1 MSCSRARSS
10 PAYSP
15 SLVSTARPATTA
27 ARSGSRSI
35 VSRKARTRAGSGFH
49 STYSGGSKA
58 GKRLISASPDLRQ
71 ETAGVRRGER
81 VGEFERGV
89 VARVGVRF
97 HRPGQRALQ
106 AFGEIG
112 PELPQLLRLA
122 AQPGDHHLLCVPP
135 LEWQLA
141 REHFEGD
148 DR

>member
-1 MSCSRARSS
+1 MCSSLLNEIPASADIYTLSLHDALPISRADRRRGN
-10 PAYSP
+10 A
-15 SLVSTARPATTA
+15 L
-27 ARSGSRSI
+27 
-35 VSRKARTRAGSGFH
+35 FQ
-49 STYSGGSKA
+49 
-58 GKRLISASPDLRQ
+58 LLLDLRQ

-148 DR
+148 NAEG

>member
-1 MSCSRARSS
+1 MIRRPPRSTLFPYTTLFRS
-10 PAYSP
+10 PA
-15 SLVSTARPATTA
+15 STR
-27 ARSGSRSI
+27 
-35 VSRKARTRAGSGFH
+35 RTRADRRRGNALFQ
-49 STYSGGSKA
+49 
-58 GKRLISASPDLRQ
+58 LLLDLRQ

-112 PELPQLLRLA
+112 PELPQLLRPA

-141 REHFEGD
+141 
-148 DR
+148 